1 MHVCCPAGLAIVAGR
16 RKTVAVDGYR
26 GYQKGPVDLT
36 QISETTYALQ
46 CLPARPLRTAPSLM
60 HALPRWLE
68 NENGKTPRDSEKK
81 KAAALSDKTAVAI
94 LASSGISFVAFCYH
108 ERYQQ
113 KQKDDDLDTNSKS
126 NFEFSLLSVSLFL
139 HAFFFLNLAVP
150 TQVQSSP
157 VQGWS

>member
-1 MHVCCPAGLAIVAGR
+1 
-16 RKTVAVDGYR
+16 
-26 GYQKGPVDLT
+26 
-36 QISETTYALQ
+36 
-46 CLPARPLRTAPSLM
+46 M

-81 KAAALSDKTAVAI
+81 KKQQLYLSDKTAVAI
-94 LASSGISFVAFCYH
+94 LATSGISFVAFCCH

-113 KQKDDDLDTNSKS
+113 KEKDDGLYTNSKS
-126 NFEFSLLSVSLFL
+126 NFEFSPLSVSLFL